1 MNRRYI
7 TRRVLYGIPLILGVT
22 FVSFLLMVYF
32 GPDKTYELL
41 GKNPTTEQISEVRRA
56 LGYDRAFLLRYGDYL
71 RELVTLDLGLSD
83 SSGEP
88 VSVILKR
95 TQRARL
101 LAVKLTNGLTENLWF
116 PCSTLR
122 EIGGN
127 IFAARWIIEKKEK
140 ELIEGRIS
148 SHIDVERN

>member
-1 MNRRYI
+1 MPTRANKKFNEDKLIKILNLLDSPMDGEVLAAAKSAARYLKTHGESWNELIQKSEPPPFEPRR
-7 TRRVLYGIPLILGVT
+7 
-22 FVSFLLMVYF
+22 
-32 GPDKTYELL
+32 GPKFI
-41 GKNPTTEQISEVRRA
+41 G
-56 LGYDRAFLLRYGDYL
+56 LRNA
-71 RELVTLDLGLSD
+71 
-83 SSGEP
+83 
-88 VSVILKR
+88 VILKR